1 MSRNQC
7 ASCSACKGINKT
19 YCDKCSAFCC
29 QENMRNH
36 TEIFYLGDQFRIKV
50 NDAENELKSKAEQ
63 VRVNLSNKY
72 NIYIGQC
79 TCCLEHCE
87 NFLNMMKSKYNEMNN
102 LEYNLISQIEQ
113 NERDFK
119 NNKLILSNEFNYKLK
134 TIKDSFENEKKIII
148 DEKEKENEKI
158 NPINKLKMNLEEE
171 KEKIKKINVD
181 EIVNNFISEEK
192 MKIEHESQIQK
203 NKIDEENQFKDEKLE
218 YTEDEKNLE
227 NNYLNI
233 INGIKKYSNK
243 IPYFD
248 NWLEVYKLKKYIK

>member
-1 MSRNQC
+1 
-7 ASCSACKGINKT
+7 
-19 YCDKCSAFCC
+19 
-29 QENMRNH
+29 
-36 TEIFYLGDQFRIKV
+36 
-50 NDAENELKSKAEQ
+50 
-63 VRVNLSNKY
+63 
-72 NIYIGQC
+72 
-79 TCCLEHCE
+79 
-87 NFLNMMKSKYNEMNN
+87 MKSKYKEMNN
-102 LEYNLISQIEQ
+102 LEYNLKSQIEQ
-113 NERDFK
+113 NERVFQD
-119 NNKLILSNEFNYKLK
+119 NKITLCNEFNYKLQ
-134 TIKDSFENEKKIII
+134 TIKDSIENEKKIII
-148 DEKEKENEKI
+148 YEKEKENEKI

-203 NKIDEENQFKDEKLE
+203 NKIDEENQFMDEKLE

>member
-1 MSRNQC
+1 MSRNNC
-7 ASCSACKGINKT
+7 ASCSACKGINLT
-19 YCDKCSAFCC
+19 YCDKCSCC

-36 TEIFYLGDQFRIKV
+36 EEIFYLGEQFRYKV

-63 VRVNLSNKY
+63 VRVNFSKNY
-72 NIYIGQC
+72 YIYIDEC
-79 TCCLEHCE
+79 ACCLDHCV
-87 NFLNMMKSKYNEMNN
+87 NFLNKMKSKYNEMNN
-102 LEYNLISQIEQ
+102 LEYNLKSQIEQ
-113 NERDFK
+113 NERVFQD
-119 NNKLILSNEFNYKLK
+119 NKLTLCNEFNYKLK

-148 DEKEKENEKI
+148 YEKEKENEKI

-203 NKIDEENQFKDEKLE
+203 NKIDEENQFMDEKLE